1 MFSAKII
8 ESAKFIKMPT
18 SSQLLYFHLGM
29 KADDDGIAEAF
40 NVMRMIGASEDDLKI
55 LVAKNYVVV
64 LNEDLVSF
72 ITDWNEHNLIRAD
85 RKVDS
90 VYKNLLLQII
100 PEVQL
105 LESKERKDTL
115 LRSKMHKESD
125 LPDKFN
131 GIMRAMFFGEKC
143 PVCGEKMTEGKSK
156 PSIQH
161 NNPISKGGK
170 HNIDNISVICLSCN
184 MTIKDNETNSLNNEL
199 VKQNWELYLKSKS
212 VDSEWTE
219 SGQDAVSIGKVR
231 LGEDRI
237 EEVNK
242 ENSVAKPTRSR
253 FTPPTL
259 EEVKD
264 YCLERN
270 NGVDP
275 VKWFNFYEAKG
286 WMVGKNKM
294 TKWKAAIH
302 TWEKND
308 NNNQARK
315 VVTDF

>member
-1 MFSAKII
+1 MAQRRMVSLKII
-8 ESAKFIKMPT
+8 DSAKFIKMPV
-18 SSQLLYFHLGM
+18 SCQSLYFHLIAR
-29 KADDDGIAEAF
+29 ADDDGVVEAF
-40 NVMRMIGASEDDLKI
+40 NVMRMVGASEDDLKV
-55 LVAKNYVVV
+55 LVAKQFATV
-64 LNEDLVSF
+64 LNEDLVTF
-72 ITDWNEHNLIRAD
+72 INDWTEHNLIRSDRKIDSMYQDLLLQVVSDIQIKQKTERAD
-85 RKVDS
+85 RKP
-90 VYKNLLLQII
+90 LLLEEIK
-100 PEVQL
+100 VV
-105 LESKERKDTL
+105 DG
-115 LRSKMHKESD
+115 
-125 LPDKFN
+125 N
-131 GIMRAMFFGEKC
+131 G
-143 PVCGEKMTEGKSK
+143 TS
-156 PSIQH
+156 H
-161 NNPISKGGK
+161 
-170 HNIDNISVICLSCN
+170 
-184 MTIKDNETNSLNNEL
+184 
-199 VKQNWELYLKSKS
+199 
-212 VDSEWTE
+212 
-219 SGQDAVSIGKVR
+219 GQPNVSIGKVR

-259 EEVKD
+259 EEVKT